1 MNSQPRT
8 APGTPNPGADYN
20 RLMDAAK
27 ARARELRGLAVRQS
41 WDSAGLAAQDA
52 WRAASRLAQSLTRPD
67 RLRGQ
72 GHNPHQGA

>member
-1 MNSQPRT
+1 MNTQTHPH
-8 APGTPNPGADYN
+8 NPGADYD

-41 WDSAGLAAQDA
+41 WDSASLAAQDA
-52 WRAASRLAQSLTRPD
+52 WRSASRLAHSLARHA